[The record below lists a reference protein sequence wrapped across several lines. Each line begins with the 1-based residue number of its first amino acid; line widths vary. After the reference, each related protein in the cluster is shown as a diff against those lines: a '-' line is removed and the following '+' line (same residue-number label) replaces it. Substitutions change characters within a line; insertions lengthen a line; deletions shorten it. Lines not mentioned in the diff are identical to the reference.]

1 MAYCTKVVRL
11 LFVKF
16 EFFYVT
22 NNSSLFHCVV
32 QKSHLHLSRKFLKNN
47 LSIYCTY
54 MYIYTRERERE
65 RERERFSRAM
75 ILNRNMTFVILRS

>member
-32 QKSHLHLSRKFLKNN
+32 QKSHLHLSRKFFKNN

-54 MYIYTRERERE
+54 MYIYTEREKERERE
-65 RERERFSRAM
+65 RERDFQEP
-75 ILNRNMTFVILRS
+75 

>member
-54 MYIYTRERERE
+54 MYIYTEREKERERE
-65 RERERFSRAM
+65 RERDFQEP
-75 ILNRNMTFVILRS
+75 